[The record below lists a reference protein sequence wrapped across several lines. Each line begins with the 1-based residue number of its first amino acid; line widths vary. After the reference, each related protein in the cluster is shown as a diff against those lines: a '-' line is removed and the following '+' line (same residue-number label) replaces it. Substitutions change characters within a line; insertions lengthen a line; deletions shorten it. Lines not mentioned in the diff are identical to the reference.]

1 MVGSNSGR
9 VKLKARKVVFVAS
22 PLSTHHWLR
31 SKRKDC
37 MVQWTITIII
47 QLRCC
52 LVQIGHNNYLIE
64 CYLFFSWHSWKCAHL
79 SSNNHSGI
87 LFCTMEFCGV
97 PFCTIEFCGDPFYT
111 MEFCVVP
118 FCTIEFCGVPFCTR
132 ELCQDPCCTMQVCG
146 VPFCTS
152 FVGFHFVL

>member
-37 MVQWTITIII
+37 MVQWTISITIII

-79 SSNNHSGI
+79 PSNNHSRYLI
-87 LFCTMEFCGV
+87 LHYGVLWSSTCTMEFCGV
-97 PFCTIEFCGDPFYT
+97 PFCTIEFCGDPF
-111 MEFCVVP
+111 
-118 FCTIEFCGVPFCTR
+118 CTW
-132 ELCQDPCCTMQVCG
+132 
-146 VPFCTS
+146 S
-152 FVGFHFVL
+152 FVGFHFVQGNFVRIHVVLCRSVEFHFVL